1 MKESLLKRPTFW
13 DRANSYNRTSPLRDF
28 NSMPSKYPPSPHP
41 DLGDYHSGA
50 GKRLYEAPL
59 DRNRL
64 RDFDW
69 LLPFLTLLL
78 AALGLATI
86 YSATYNPE
94 AAGFLTSYCRRQLL
108 WLAVSLVLAAG
119 FFVLHYNVLYQA
131 AYPLYGFG
139 LLLLLA
145 VEIAGS
151 NRMGATRWLSLGG
164 FNVQPSEFVKLTVI
178 LALARYFSDRTLPP
192 PYNLKELIIP
202 ALIVAL
208 PCVLILKQPDL
219 GTAMLIILISNI
231 VIFLAG
237 ITTGTLISI
246 FATGIAAAGTGWHF
260 LHDYQRK
267 RIATFLDPGSDPLG
281 SGYHIAQSK
290 IAIGSG
296 QLFGKGF
303 LKGTQNT
310 LHFLPEQHT
319 DFIFAAYAEQWGF
332 LGTLLLLVIYTTFLV
347 RALNIALET
356 KDPFG
361 SYLAGGIAA
370 TFFLQIAINI
380 GMVCGIM
387 PVVGIPLPLF
397 SYGGTSM
404 VTSMILIAILLNIH
418 YHRRG

>member
-1 MKESLLKRPTFW
+1 MIS
-13 DRANSYNRTSPLRDF
+13 NRKHHQFVPA
-28 NSMPSKYPPSPHP
+28 HP
-41 DLGDYHSGA
+41 DLGDYDSRS
-50 GKRLYEAPL
+50 GKRLHEASL

-69 LLPFLTLLL
+69 LLPLLTLVLVG
-78 AALGLATI
+78 LGVLTI

-94 AAGFLTSYCRRQLL
+94 VSGFFTSYCRKQLV
-108 WLAVSLVLAAG
+108 WFGFSLVLAVG
-119 FFVLHYNVLYQA
+119 FFVVHYNVLYQA
-131 AYPLYGFG
+131 AYPLYGIG
-139 LLLLLA
+139 VLLLVA

-151 NRMGATRWLSLGG
+151 NHMGATRWLSLGG

-178 LALARYFSDRTLPP
+178 LALARYFSNRSLPP
-192 PYNLKELIIP
+192 PYNLKELIVP

-219 GTAMLIILISNI
+219 GTAMLIILISGI

-237 ITTGTLISI
+237 ITKGTIITILAS
-246 FATGIAAAGTGWHF
+246 GVGAAFTGWHF

-296 QLFGKGF
+296 QLCGKGF

-332 LGTLLLLVIYTTFLV
+332 LGTMLLLAIYTLFLV

-404 VTSMILIAILLNIH
+404 VTSMILISILLNIH